1 MTDPRTVNMAS
12 EAMPLGD
19 GFTVTFTTKNGQLDA
34 DWQPRMP
41 SGRKG
46 QKYLP
51 AYKRA
56 RNEFIRRVAHRTGLN
71 MLVVDL

>member
-19 GFTVTFTTKNGQLDA
+19 GITVTFIMKNGQLDA
-34 DWQPRMP
+34 EWQPRIP
-41 SGRKG
+41 YGQKG
-46 QKYLP
+46 QKYLS

-56 RNEFIRRVAHRTGLN
+56 RNEFIRRVASQTGLN

>member
-19 GFTVTFTTKNGQLDA
+19 GFTVTFTMKNGQLDA
-34 DWQPRMP
+34 DWQPRIP
-41 SGRKG
+41 YGRKG
-46 QKYLP
+46 RKHLP